1 MEQQQEVE
9 MTYSKVL
16 AKEGKR
22 YVSVSFE
29 RGKDLAEGSIPACKI
44 QRNQGFSDEEICR
57 LEDYLVANCDK
68 IMDMAKQISSIKH
81 LF

>member
-1 MEQQQEVE
+1 MEQQQEVK
-9 MTYSKVL
+9 MTYSKVI

-29 RGKDLAEGSIPACKI
+29 SGKDLAEGSIPACKI